1 VPHTPLTCTLS
12 GTIDMMY
19 LSVVSTD
26 VKSDMLPYGV
36 YLIGVRQ
43 SACP

>member
-1 VPHTPLTCTLS
+1 MQWPTTLHVLCQVLY
-12 GTIDMMY
+12 MMH